1 MSETATLVQRYLDAW
16 NEADPDRRRSAVES
30 LWADGARYVDP
41 VASATGHDE
50 IAALIGAVQEQ
61 LPGHVFRL
69 LDGADSH
76 HNLTRFTWE
85 LVPAGGG
92 ESLVEGFDVAV
103 TGDDGRIES
112 VLGFLDKVPVQQ

>member
-1 MSETATLVQRYLDAW
+1 MSDTATLVQRYLDVW
-16 NEADPDRRRSAVES
+16 NETDAAKRRDAIGS
-30 LWADGARYVDP
+30 LWADDARYVDP

-50 IAALIGAVQEQ
+50 ITAMIGAVQKR

-69 LDGADSH
+69 LDGVDSH
-76 HNLTRFTWE
+76 HNLTRFSWE

-92 ESLVEGFDVAV
+92 ESIVEGFDVAV

-112 VLGFLDKVPVQQ
+112 VLGFLDKVPVQ